1 MAARD
6 KERTDQIEYP
16 RGEIEII
23 APGER
28 PSGSARAGDPYEFR
42 GASAQRTYT
51 FQTRLS
57 GFLGLVFAAL
67 IASALFVFV
76 AGFLAVVVTIAVAV
90 VGGFL
95 LRNKLRQWLGR

>member
-1 MAARD
+1 MAATDRERAD
-6 KERTDQIEYP
+6 KVEYP

-23 APGER
+23 APGHD
-28 PSGSARAGDPYEFR
+28 SNSARRRDPFEAQS
-42 GASAQRTYT
+42 ASAQRTYT

-57 GFLGLVFAAL
+57 GFLGFVFAVV

-90 VGGFL
+90 VAGFI

>member
-1 MAARD
+1 MATEQDRD
-6 KERTDQIEYP
+6 RVEFP

-23 APGER
+23 SPGQ
-28 PSGSARAGDPYEFR
+28 DPLGAQRRRSPFEFE

-57 GFLGLVFAAL
+57 GFLGLVLAAV

-76 AGFLAVVVTIAVAV
+76 AGFLAVVVSIAIAVVA
-90 VGGFL
+90 GFM

>member
-1 MAARD
+1 MAPRSTERD
-6 KERTDQIEYP
+6 DKVEFP

-23 APGER
+23 ASGEN
-28 PSGSARAGDPYEFR
+28 PSASGRRRSPFEFE

-57 GFLGLVFAAL
+57 GFLGLVFAVVV
-67 IASALFVFV
+67 ASALFVFV
-76 AGFLAVVVTIAVAV
+76 AGFLAVVITIAIAV
-90 VGGFL
+90 VGGFI

>member
-1 MAARD
+1 MATKQDRD
-6 KERTDQIEYP
+6 GVEYP

-23 APGER
+23 APGEE
-28 PSGSARAGDPYEFR
+28 ARRRNPFEFE

-57 GFLGLVFAAL
+57 GFLGLVFAAV

-76 AGFLAVVVTIAVAV
+76 AGFLAVVVCIAVAV
-90 VGGFL
+90 VAGFV
-95 LRNKLRQWLGR
+95 LRSKLRQWLGR

>member
-1 MAARD
+1 MAPRD
-6 KERTDQIEYP
+6 TERDDKVEFP

-23 APGER
+23 APGDN
-28 PSGSARAGDPYEFR
+28 PSNARHRSPFEFE

-57 GFLGLVFAAL
+57 GFLGLVFAVVV
-67 IASALFVFV
+67 ASALFVFV
-76 AGFLAVVVTIAVAV
+76 AGFLAVVITIAIAV
-90 VGGFL
+90 VGGFI

>member
-1 MAARD
+1 MAATDNERVD
-6 KERTDQIEYP
+6 KVEYP
-16 RGEIEII
+16 RGEIEIL
-23 APGER
+23 APGENPS
-28 PSGSARAGDPYEFR
+28 PSGRRRGPFEFES
-42 GASAQRTYT
+42 ASAQRTYT

-57 GFLGLVFAAL
+57 GFLGFVFAAV

-90 VGGFL
+90 VAGFI

>member
-1 MAARD
+1 MATEQDNDRV
-6 KERTDQIEYP
+6 EFP

-23 APGER
+23 APGQD
-28 PSGSARAGDPYEFR
+28 PSGAQRRRSPFDFE

-57 GFLGLVFAAL
+57 GFIGLVAAAV

-76 AGFLAVVVTIAVAV
+76 AGFLAVVVSIAVAV
-90 VGGFL
+90 VAGFM

>member
-1 MAARD
+1 MAPRD
-6 KERTDQIEYP
+6 KERVDNIEYP

-23 APGER
+23 APGQDTFDQ
-28 PSGSARAGDPYEFR
+28 ARRRNPFDFEG
-42 GASAQRTYT
+42 GSAQRTYT

-90 VGGFL
+90 VAGFV
-95 LRNKLRQWLGR
+95 LRNKLRRWLGR

>member
-1 MAARD
+1 MAMEQKKDRV
-6 KERTDQIEYP
+6 EYP

-23 APGER
+23 APGEDTR
-28 PSGSARAGDPYEFR
+28 RRNPFDFD

-51 FQTRLS
+51 FQTKLS
-57 GFLGLVFAAL
+57 GFLGLVFAAM

-90 VGGFL
+90 VAGFV
-95 LRNKLRQWLGR
+95 LRNKLRRWLGR

>member
-1 MAARD
+1 MTTTQDEGR
-6 KERTDQIEYP
+6 IEYP

-23 APGER
+23 APGEDVR
-28 PSGSARAGDPYEFR
+28 RRIPFEPQ

-57 GFLGLVFAAL
+57 GFLGFVFAAV
-67 IASALFVFV
+67 IASALFVMV
-76 AGFLAVVVTIAVAV
+76 AGFLAVAITIAVAV
-90 VGGFL
+90 VAGFI